1 MSITYIKSLKPQQSK
16 IEDNVVWLEACS
28 IAEHIYS
35 KLGDMPE
42 SEKWVTTR
50 KLQSTAN
57 DLMFYVSQAVGGTQ
71 TVANE
76 YDWNSARKDLN
87 SLKTMYRFAGRQKFI
102 ELEPEVMIRFDKLQN
117 LIDIEIEADYERSES
132 AKEQELKFW
141 QEKYKLWKATVL

>member
-1 MSITYIKSLKPQQSK
+1 MSITHIKALKPQQETL
-16 IEDNVVWLEACS
+16 EDNKVWQEACS

-57 DLMFYVSQAVGGTQ
+57 DLMFYVSQAVGGTR
-71 TVANE
+71 TVASE

-102 ELEPEVMIRFDKLQN
+102 ELEPEMMVRFNKLQK
-117 LIDIEIEADYERSES
+117 LIDAEIEADYDQAEA
-132 AKEQELKFW
+132 AKAQDLEFW
-141 QEKYKLWKATVL
+141 QGKYKLWKATNL